1 MEGRIHLA
9 LGEGAR
15 VERGGPPGDGRAEKV
30 ASIRGR
36 VERTAGASVG
46 AVGHLVVE
54 VGDGMAIVGGEGDGL
69 GGRRRGHG

>member
-1 MEGRIHLA
+1 
-9 LGEGAR
+9 
-15 VERGGPPGDGRAEKV
+15 V